1 METKYEELLALI
13 SEQLTEKNQEELI
26 EKLKKEID
34 NL

>member
-26 EKLKKEID
+26 EKLKEEI
-34 NL
+34 NNF

>member
-26 EKLKKEID
+26 EKLKEEI
-34 NL
+34 NKF